1 MYRYLI
7 SLCLLL
13 MPLLG
18 IGQRAA
24 DTVARETV
32 IAVDTA
38 AEAPFRINGFRV
50 GVDMKSWIQGI
61 ATSDRDLYNLHLRLD
76 AGPGEVVRYGAL
88 LDLTHSQANIIGDSA
103 TYYHK
108 GNAVKFGVY
117 LNAMPGDPD
126 NNLLSIGL
134 GYGRS
139 WFDESLSG
147 IVEDELYGSFPIN
160 RSSTGLSAGWFEF
173 SGGMQARVWKQLNVG
188 YNLTLRLFPHF
199 RDDEQVRIYEI
210 PGFGNANRKTSFNF
224 SYYMLYRFKL

>member
-7 SLCLLL
+7 SFCLLL
-13 MPLLG
+13 LPLLG
-18 IGQRAA
+18 MGQGTA

-32 IAVDTA
+32 VLPDTA
-38 AEAPFRINGFRV
+38 DLPLRINGLRI

-61 ATSDRDLYNLHLRLD
+61 ASGDRDLYNLHLRLD
-76 AGPGEVVRYGAL
+76 AGPGEVVRYGAM
-88 LDLTHSQANIIGDSA
+88 LDWTHSQANITGDSA
-103 TYYHK
+103 TYYHR
-108 GNAVKFGVY
+108 GNALKVGFY

-126 NNLLSIGL
+126 NNLLSIGI

-160 RSSTGLSAGWFEF
+160 RSSTGLSAGWLEL

-188 YNLTLRLFPHF
+188 YNLTLRLLPHF

-210 PGFGNANRKTSFNF
+210 PGFGNANNNSTFGF
-224 SYYMLYRFKL
+224 SYYLLYRFKL